1 MASPRGTAQRTSPPP
16 RYYPPL
22 PEKMPTTL
30 LFRGEVVAGNSEYVR
45 HSHPWSQI
53 ICVKS
58 GVLAMLVAGQRY
70 LAPREFAVWLPAGT
84 EHSSYNRKTTRF
96 CAIDIAPQ
104 MSQNLPA
111 APCLLTP
118 TGIFNAIADDCFS
131 RKLTEPQTDADLR
144 MCRVLLDQISLAPRQ
159 NTYLPTSEDK
169 LLSQVLTGLEKN
181 PADST
186 PLAQWAAKIYTTERT
201 LSRRCQQ
208 ELGMSF
214 SEWRQRLRFLHAIS
228 LLEQGKNVQDVAHEV
243 GYSSSSAFITMFQQI
258 SGTTPQRFRNDR

>member
-1 MASPRGTAQRTSPPP
+1 MLSPRSAPP

-22 PEKMPTTL
+22 PEKMPVTL
-30 LFRGEVVAGNSEYVR
+30 LFRGEIVEGNSEYVR

-70 LAPREFAVWLPAGT
+70 LAPREFAIWVPAGV

-96 CAIDIAPQ
+96 CAIDIAPE
-104 MSQNLPA
+104 LHTDLHA
-111 APCLLTP
+111 EPCLLTP
-118 TGIFNAIADDCFS
+118 TAIFNAIADDCFS
-131 RKLTEPQTDADLR
+131 RNMTEPHTEADLR

-159 NTYLPTSEDK
+159 NTYLPTSDNK
-169 LLSQVLTGLEKN
+169 LLAPVLNALEKN
-181 PADST
+181 PADNTS
-186 PLAQWAAKIYTTERT
+186 LAQWAKQVYTTERT

-214 SEWRQRLRFLHAIS
+214 AQWRQRLRFLHSIS
-228 LLEQGKNVQDVAHEV
+228 LLEQGKTVHEV
-243 GYSSSSAFITMFQQI
+243 ALDLGYSSSSAFIAMFQQI

>member
-1 MASPRGTAQRTSPPP
+1 MLSPRSAPP

-22 PEKMPTTL
+22 PEKMPVTL
-30 LFRGEVVAGNSEYVR
+30 LFRGEIVEGNSEYVR
-45 HSHPWSQI
+45 HAHPWSQI

-70 LAPREFAVWLPAGT
+70 LAPREFAIWVPAGV

-96 CAIDIAPQ
+96 CAIDIA
-104 MSQNLPA
+104 SELDTDLPA
-111 APCLLTP
+111 EPCLLTP
-118 TGIFNAIADDCFS
+118 TAIFNAIADDCFS
-131 RKLTEPQTDADLR
+131 RNMTEPHTEADLR

-159 NTYLPTSEDK
+159 NTYLPTSDNK
-169 LLSQVLTGLEKN
+169 LLAPVLNALEKN
-181 PADST
+181 PADNTS
-186 PLAQWAAKIYTTERT
+186 LAQWAKQVYTTERT

-214 SEWRQRLRFLHAIS
+214 AQWRQRLRFLHSIS
-228 LLEQGKNVQDVAHEV
+228 LLEQGKTVHEV
-243 GYSSSSAFITMFQQI
+243 ALDLGYSSSSAFIAMFQQI

>member
-1 MASPRGTAQRTSPPP
+1 MPAPRPSLP

-22 PEKMPTTL
+22 PEKIPVTL
-30 LFRGEVVAGNSEYVR
+30 LFRGEIVEGNSEYVE

-58 GVLAMLVAGQRY
+58 GVLAMRVAGQRY
-70 LAPREFAVWLPAGT
+70 LAPREFAIWIPAGV

-96 CAIDIAPQ
+96 CVIDIAPELDIH
-104 MSQNLPA
+104 LPVE
-111 APCLLTP
+111 PCLLTP
-118 TGIFNAIADDCFS
+118 TAIFNAIADDCFS
-131 RKLTEPQTDADLR
+131 RNMTEPQSETDLR

-159 NTYLPTSEDK
+159 NTYLPTSENK
-169 LLSQVLTGLEKN
+169 LLSPVLSALEKN
-181 PADST
+181 PADNTS
-186 PLAQWAAKIYTTERT
+186 LAQWAKQVYTTERT

-214 SEWRQRLRFLHAIS
+214 AQWRQRLRFLHAVS
-228 LLEQGKNVQDVAHEV
+228 LLEQGKTVQEV
-243 GYSSSSAFITMFQQI
+243 SLELGYSSSSAFIAMFQQV

>member
-1 MASPRGTAQRTSPPP
+1 MLSPRTAPP

-22 PEKMPTTL
+22 PEKMPVTL
-30 LFRGEVVAGNSEYVR
+30 LFRGEIVEGNSEYVR

-58 GVLAMLVAGQRY
+58 GVLAMQVNGQRY
-70 LAPREFAVWLPAGT
+70 LAPREFAIWVPAGV

-96 CAIDIAPQ
+96 CAIDIAPELDTD
-104 MSQNLPA
+104 LPA
-111 APCLLTP
+111 EPCLLTP
-118 TGIFNAIADDCFS
+118 TAIFNAIADDCFS
-131 RKLTEPQTDADLR
+131 RNMTEPQTEADLR

-159 NTYLPTSEDK
+159 NTYLPTSENK
-169 LLSQVLTGLEKN
+169 LLAPVLNALEKN
-181 PADST
+181 PADNTS
-186 PLAQWAAKIYTTERT
+186 LAQWAKQVYTTERT

-214 SEWRQRLRFLHAIS
+214 AQWRQRLRFLHSIS
-228 LLEQGKNVQDVAHEV
+228 LLEQGKTVHDVSLDL
-243 GYSSSSAFITMFQQI
+243 GYSSSSAFIAMFQQI

>member
-1 MASPRGTAQRTSPPP
+1 MPAPRALSQQPSSP

-22 PEKMPTTL
+22 PEKMPVTL
-30 LFRGEVVAGNSEYVR
+30 LFRGEIVEGNSEYVQ

-58 GVLAMLVAGQRY
+58 GVLAMLVGGKRY
-70 LAPREFAVWLPAGT
+70 LAPREFAIWVPAGV

-96 CAIDIAPQ
+96 CAIDIAPALDKD
-104 MSQNLPA
+104 LPST
-111 APCLLTP
+111 PCLLTP
-118 TGIFNAIADDCFS
+118 TAIFNAIADDCFS
-131 RKLTEPQTDADLR
+131 RNMSEPATEADLR

-169 LLSQVLTGLEKN
+169 LLSPVLNALEKN
-181 PADST
+181 PADNT
-186 PLAQWAAKIYTTERT
+186 PLAQWATQVYTTERT

-208 ELGMSF
+208 ELGMGF
-214 SEWRQRLRFLHAIS
+214 AEWRQRLRFLHAIS
-228 LLEQGKNVQDVAHEV
+228 LLEQGKTVHEIALDV
-243 GYSSSSAFITMFQQI
+243 GYSSASAFIAMFQHI

>member
-1 MASPRGTAQRTSPPP
+1 MPAPRSSLP

-22 PEKMPTTL
+22 PEKMPVTL
-30 LFRGEVVAGNSEYVR
+30 LFRGEIVEGNSEYVE

-58 GVLAMLVAGQRY
+58 GVLAMRVAGQRY
-70 LAPREFAVWLPAGT
+70 LAPREFAIWIPAGV

-96 CAIDIAPQ
+96 CVIDIAPALDIH
-104 MSQNLPA
+104 LPVE
-111 APCLLTP
+111 PCLLTP
-118 TGIFNAIADDCFS
+118 TAIFNAIADDCFS
-131 RKLTEPQTDADLR
+131 RNMTEPQSETDLR

-159 NTYLPTSEDK
+159 NTYLPTSENK
-169 LLSQVLTGLEKN
+169 LLSPVLSALEKN
-181 PADST
+181 PADNTS
-186 PLAQWAAKIYTTERT
+186 LAQWAKQVYTTERT

-214 SEWRQRLRFLHAIS
+214 AQWRQRLRFLHAVS
-228 LLEQGKNVQDVAHEV
+228 LLEQGKTVQEV
-243 GYSSSSAFITMFQQI
+243 SLELGYSSSSAFIAMFQQV

>member
-1 MASPRGTAQRTSPPP
+1 MLSPRTAPP

-22 PEKMPTTL
+22 PEKMPVTL
-30 LFRGEVVAGNSEYVR
+30 LFRGEIVEGNSEYVR

-58 GVLAMLVAGQRY
+58 GVLAMLVNGQRY
-70 LAPREFAVWLPAGT
+70 LAPREFAIWVPAGV

-96 CAIDIAPQ
+96 CAIDIAPELDTD
-104 MSQNLPA
+104 LPA
-111 APCLLTP
+111 EPCLLTP
-118 TGIFNAIADDCFS
+118 TAIFNAIADDCFS
-131 RKLTEPQTDADLR
+131 RNMTEPQNEADLR

-159 NTYLPTSEDK
+159 NTYLPTSENK
-169 LLSQVLTGLEKN
+169 LLAPVLNALEKN
-181 PADST
+181 PADNTS
-186 PLAQWAAKIYTTERT
+186 LAQWAKQVYTTERT

-214 SEWRQRLRFLHAIS
+214 AQWRQRLRFLHSIS
-228 LLEQGKNVQDVAHEV
+228 LLEQGKTVHDVALDL
-243 GYSSSSAFITMFQQI
+243 GYSSSSAFIAMFQQI